1 MLNVIPQ
8 PQKVQYKKDSKIE
21 KKSKL
26 QFKKMII
33 NQGISLFF
41 PEKETRIN
49 HLITSVFTGI
59 EIEENISKTNE
70 GYLLKLSKD
79 HKNKETIEE
88 EILDKLSNQEEGYYL
103 STDNNQIIIF
113 SNYAQG
119 LFYGIQTLR
128 QIIES
133 NKMIPAVE
141 IIDWPDTKIR
151 AMQYDLRLL
160 YPKFEK
166 LLEYIEEFAKFK
178 TNTLLIEYEDKMP
191 FENYSELNHP
201 EYTFSKDEFELL
213 KKKAEENFIEIIPL
227 QQTFGHLEYVLKHDK
242 YKHLMETEKAI
253 GELCPSREESFE
265 LVSGLLEEMIENHPK
280 SRYVHLG
287 CDEVW
292 YLCKCDLCQSKNN
305 GSRVKTFISYVNK
318 LIDFTIKKGKKP
330 IIWHDMLDKC
340 SKEQLKLL
348 DNRAVV
354 MIWIYN
360 GKNIN
365 TRVKEMTKKLQE
377 NNIEVMGAPAV
388 RSWDKKD
395 DQNYPV
401 VENRIDNLKQW
412 SKTIAEIGIDSM
424 LSTNWATVFGMGVP
438 YGIFE
443 TSWYLIG
450 FSLDKYWNYNS
461 NNSDYLERFL
471 KLFHEL
477 ELEQVEGYD
486 FYELEDYYQI
496 VAAEVEKAEKNKD
509 VAELI
514 YVMKKYEAEI
524 DKSRT
529 ISKYIYRKE
538 LFNNQ
543 AEKISLRTKH
553 EKTKVSLDEIRP
565 EMKAKLSLF
574 MPETMVEHF
583 ILSRF
588 YIHDFLEKNLYT
600 ENNL

>member
-1 MLNVIPQ
+1 MNSLKRI
-8 PQKVQYKKDSKIE
+8 KVLTTDKV
-21 KKSKL
+21 
-26 QFKKMII
+26 
-33 NQGISLFF
+33 GI
-41 PEKETRIN
+41 TYQ
-49 HLITSVFTGI
+49 V
-59 EIEENISKTNE
+59 
-70 GYLLKLSKD
+70 
-79 HKNKETIEE
+79 
-88 EILDKLSNQEEGYYL
+88 
-103 STDNNQIIIF
+103 
-113 SNYAQG
+113 
-119 LFYGIQTLR
+119 LR
-128 QIIES
+128 Q
-133 NKMIPAVE
+133 
-141 IIDWPDTKIR
+141 
-151 AMQYDLRLL
+151 
-160 YPKFEK
+160 
-166 LLEYIEEFAKFK
+166 
-178 TNTLLIEYEDKMP
+178 
-191 FENYSELNHP
+191 
-201 EYTFSKDEFELL
+201 
-213 KKKAEENFIEIIPL
+213 
-227 QQTFGHLEYVLKHDK
+227 
-242 YKHLMETEKAI
+242 
-253 GELCPSREESFE
+253 
-265 LVSGLLEEMIENHPK
+265 
-280 SRYVHLG
+280 
-287 CDEVW
+287 
-292 YLCKCDLCQSKNN
+292 
-305 GSRVKTFISYVNK
+305 
-318 LIDFTIKKGKKP
+318 
-330 IIWHDMLDKC
+330 
-340 SKEQLKLL
+340 
-348 DNRAVV
+348 
-354 MIWIYN
+354 
-360 GKNIN
+360 
-365 TRVKEMTKKLQE
+365 
-377 NNIEVMGAPAV
+377 
-388 RSWDKKD
+388 
-395 DQNYPV
+395 
-401 VENRIDNLKQW
+401 
-412 SKTIAEIGIDSM
+412 IAEIGIDSM

-477 ELEQVEGYD
+477 DLEQVEGYD